1 MKIYL
6 DACCL
11 SRLTDDQSQP
21 RVRGEAEAVENILRM
36 VRQESVIWISSSV
49 LSLEISRNPDTERR
63 RGAEALLTFAHEI
76 FIPGRIEFSIHFR
89 QESLFT
95 SRRNPYSHRSVTIIH
110 MSRNPHQRIERLGI
124 TSFDALHLASADQSG
139 ADVFLTTDDNLL
151 RRAGRGRGLLRIRAQ
166 NPVSWLREVQS

>member
-1 MKIYL
+1 VKIYL

-11 SRLTDDQSQP
+11 SRLTDDHSQP

-63 RGAEALLTFAHEI
+63 RGAEALLTFAREI
-76 FIPGRIEFSIHFR
+76 FIPDSATAD
-89 QESLFT
+89 LA
-95 SRRNPYSHRSVTIIH
+95 
-110 MSRNPHQRIERLGI
+110 QRIERLGI

-151 RRAGRGRGLLRIRAQ
+151 GRARRGRGLLRIRVQ

>member
-1 MKIYL
+1 LLVKIYL

-21 RVRGEAEAVENILRM
+21 RVSGEAKAVEKILRM
-36 VRQESVIWISSSV
+36 VRQEFVIWISSSV

-76 FIPGRIEFSIHFR
+76 FIPDSATAD
-89 QESLFT
+89 LA
-95 SRRNPYSHRSVTIIH
+95 
-110 MSRNPHQRIERLGI
+110 QRIERLGI

-151 RRAGRGRGLLRIRAQ
+151 RRARRGRGLLRIRAQ